1 MRISDW
7 SSDVCSSDLVVNAIN
22 SLLGSYGNTIDL
34 DNPLFSH
41 QGDETAFAELVDR
54 MAGREIGAAFFY
66 GANPAYDYPEAAKF
80 TEALKN
86 VRMKVSFADRVDETA
101 AHCNIQV
108 PDHNS
113 FEIGKEC
120 VSPCR
125 SRW

>member
-1 MRISDW
+1 MVCGVN
-7 SSDVCSSDLVVNAIN
+7 DVAVQGVVNAMN

-101 AHCNIQV
+101 DRKSGVN
-108 PDHNS
+108 
-113 FEIGKEC
+113 GRG
-120 VSPCR
+120 VSVR
-125 SRW
+125 EDLVGSRISKKK